1 MLKSSLVLAC
11 VSLLSSAAL
20 AQEPIC
26 VIDGQRHPPAD
37 CGLTG
42 KTNGLKPENIERV
55 DVLKGQAAAALFG
68 RDADRGVIS
77 ITTKQG
83 NAGQQGGAGPQGA
96 DDPLGRYFFPPE
108 LIMANQQAIDLTDR
122 QRSSIVDAIKD
133 AQGKFV
139 DLQFRMTGEME
150 RLQRLLQST
159 SVDEA
164 RVLEQ
169 LDRVLTL
176 ERDVKRAQLG
186 LMIRIKN
193 ELTDQQQAALQRL
206 RQGQGAVRIF

>member
-1 MLKSSLVLAC
+1 MLRLSVVLAC
-11 VSLLSSAAL
+11 ASFLSSAAL
-20 AQEPIC
+20 AQDPIC
-26 VIDGQRHPPAD
+26 VIDGVRHPAAD
-37 CGLTG
+37 CGITS
-42 KTNGLKPENIERV
+42 KVNGLKRENIERV
-55 DVLKGQAAAALFG
+55 DVLKGQAAAALYG

-77 ITTKQG
+77 ITTK
-83 NAGQQGGAGPQGA
+83 AGSSGQQQGG

-122 QRSSIVDAIKD
+122 QRAAIVDAIKD

-139 DLQFRMTGEME
+139 DLQFRMTSEME
-150 RLQRLLQST
+150 RLQRLLQGT
-159 SVDEA
+159 SADEA

-176 ERDVKRAQLG
+176 ERDVKRAQIG

-193 ELTDQQQAALQRL
+193 ELTDQQQTALQRL
-206 RQGQGAVRIF
+206 REGQGVVKIF